1 MKILWLCNGC
11 VSSASMEYG
20 IENGGISWIDSIL
33 EAITKQ
39 DTINLSVAFPITS
52 DEKVVKKEKNKVQYY
67 GFLKKKDNPTIY
79 DNEIETIFESI
90 IKEIQ
95 PDIVHIFGTE
105 FPHTLSMVRICN
117 KLGIGNRV
125 IISIQGLCYYIA
137 RHYCASLPMNIV
149 KKYTF
154 RDLLKHDNIQQ
165 QQRAFEIRGEYE
177 KEALRS
183 VRHVIGRTEWDK
195 ACVKQLNK
203 EVQYYKCNENMRE
216 SFYMNQWAL
225 EKCERHS
232 IFISQSY
239 YPLKGFHHVLEAA
252 AIIKR
257 YYKDIK
263 VYTTGTDVFELTK
276 IEKVK
281 ESSYSSYIRSLI
293 CQYGLRDNVKFLGY
307 LSEGEMCERYLT
319 SHGVVSASSIENSSN
334 SVAEAMLLG
343 MPIVASAVGGVP
355 DMLEDRKEGFLYQSD
370 ASYML
375 AHYIMKMFDNDEIAK
390 EYGLA
395 ARKRA
400 LYAHDRD
407 LNNQKLVEI
416 YEKVVEECR

>member
-1 MKILWLCNGC
+1 
-11 VSSASMEYG
+11 MEALAG
-20 IENGGISWIDSIL
+20 LIVFWKL
-33 EAITKQ
+33 LQKQ

-183 VRHVIGRTEWDK
+183 VRHVIGRTEWDN

-257 YYKDIK
+257 YYK
-263 VYTTGTDVFELTK
+263 
-276 IEKVK
+276 
-281 ESSYSSYIRSLI
+281 
-293 CQYGLRDNVKFLGY
+293 GY
-307 LSEGEMCERYLT
+307 K
-319 SHGVVSASSIENSSN
+319 SIY
-334 SVAEAMLLG
+334 
-343 MPIVASAVGGVP
+343 
-355 DMLEDRKEGFLYQSD
+355 DRNRC
-370 ASYML
+370 
-375 AHYIMKMFDNDEIAK
+375 I
-390 EYGLA
+390 
-395 ARKRA
+395 
-400 LYAHDRD
+400 
-407 LNNQKLVEI
+407 
-416 YEKVVEECR
+416 

>member
-154 RDLLKHDNIQQ
+154 RD
-165 QQRAFEIRGEYE
+165 
-177 KEALRS
+177 
-183 VRHVIGRTEWDK
+183 WDK

-307 LSEGEMCERYLT
+307 LSEGEMCERYLK
-319 SHGVVSASSIENSSN
+319 SHVFVSASSIENSSN

-375 AHYIMKMFDNDEIAK
+375 AHYVMKMFDNDEIAK